1 MCILQSVDIHV
12 WNVNH
17 MNTFTHTYIY
27 IHILYTYVAYCSL
40 YTFDFQTCLLASI
53 IIALSTKEISRMA
66 RLLRS

>member
-17 MNTFTHTYIY
+17 INTFTHTYIFMY
-27 IHILYTYVAYCSL
+27 ILYTYVAYRSL

-53 IIALSTKEISRMA
+53 IIALSTKEILQMA
-66 RLLRS
+66 RLLRC